1 MMKTNNKIMKYH
13 SNRQLKCVNVL
24 MYLVVLAG
32 LVKGGCPW
40 LLGVDT
46 YLALTLPPAPVPP
59 TAPS

>member
-1 MMKTNNKIMKYH
+1 
-13 SNRQLKCVNVL
+13 